1 MAVITINY
9 FSKIMRRQSTVSVI
23 IPTDGMEDVRSGRHT
38 VEAGAKYQTL
48 WLLHGG
54 GGDHTDFINFS
65 NIVRYADRNKMAVV
79 MPAGIRFYE
88 GKDYAVVT
96 EELPAL
102 LRILLPLSERREDNF
117 IGGLSHGGDCALR
130 ACLEHPEAYAA
141 GLVMSAAG
149 VDHGESSDL
158 RFPVFDLA
166 ERDLRAGKQIPH
178 LIFATG
184 SGDRGFPSY
193 TPVIDELEVMGVDLY
208 RYFIDD
214 EGHSWEFWD
223 EALRWALDEYL
234 PIQRHVILPE

>member
-9 FSKIMRRQSTVSVI
+9 FSKVKRKQSTVSVI
-23 IPTDGMEDVRSGRHT
+23 VPTDGLEDVRSGRHT
-38 VEAGAKYQTL
+38 LVSGAKYQTL

-65 NIVRYADRNKMAVV
+65 NIVRYADRNKVAVV
-79 MPAGIRFYE
+79 MPAGDCFYE
-88 GKDYAVVT
+88 GKDYMVAT

-102 LRILLPLSERREDNF
+102 LRILLPLSSRREDNF

-130 ACLEHPEAYAA
+130 ACLEHPENYAA
-141 GLVMSAAG
+141 GLIMSAAG
-149 VDHGESSDL
+149 VNHGENSDQ
-158 RFPVFDLA
+158 RFPVYDLTMK
-166 ERDLRAGKQIPH
+166 DIRAKKDIPQ

-184 SGDRGFPSY
+184 SGDRGFPHY
-193 TPVIDELEVMGVDLY
+193 TPVIDELEVLGAPIH

-234 PIQRHVILPE
+234 PIRHSCVTEE